1 MRETR
6 QDLER
11 EAELRAYAVLDA
23 HRIPALERVVDLA
36 ASICGMAVAEV
47 NVITSDDVVH
57 VATTNRDY
65 LRVPR
70 EHSFC
75 SPVISYD
82 VENYVVRDATQEEPF
97 ASSPYVTGEKASI
110 RSYASARMTAPNGV
124 VLGNLCVFDSVV
136 RTVDESQLASLRHL
150 AAMVVDIFEMRR
162 SERELAGAVS
172 RLAGSH
178 RELNTSNES
187 LEAFAGQISHD
198 LQSPLT
204 TVELALELLEDE
216 VALSETGLTLLEFAR
231 SGGRRMQQSITDLLD
246 FAVAGSGS
254 PAVRVDV
261 AAVTRSVLADLAVGL
276 EDVEVEVGA
285 LPDVLG
291 HETELRAVLQNL
303 VANAVKFASPFGS
316 PYVRV
321 EGVVGGT
328 TARIS
333 VIDNGPGIPEAE
345 RTAVFGLNVRGSS
358 TSAPG
363 HGIGLATCARL
374 IGARGGRIGVD
385 GVAGGGSE
393 FWFELP
399 AAG

>member
-1 MRETR
+1 MLRESR

-23 HRIPALERVVDLA
+23 QRIPALERIVDLA
-36 ASICGMAVAEV
+36 AAVCGMAVAEV
-47 NVITSDDVVH
+47 NVVSTEDVVH

-75 SPVISYD
+75 SPVIGYG
-82 VENYVVRDATQEEPF
+82 VETYTVPDATQEQPF

-110 RSYASARMTAPNGV
+110 RSYASARLQAPNGV
-124 VLGNLCVFDSVV
+124 VLGNLCVFDSTV
-136 RTVDESQLASLRHL
+136 REVEPSQLEALKHL
-150 AAMVVDIFEMRR
+150 AGMVVDIFEMRR
-162 SERELAGAVS
+162 SELELAGALN

-178 RELNTSNES
+178 RELHSSNES

-216 VALSETGLTLLEFAR
+216 VELSETALSLLDFAR
-231 SGGRRMQQSITDLLD
+231 SGGRRMQRTITDLLD

-254 PAVRVDV
+254 PAVRVDLADV
-261 AAVTRSVLADLAVGL
+261 VTSVLADLAVGL
-276 EDVEVEVGA
+276 VDVKVEVGE
-285 LPDVLG
+285 LPPVLG
-291 HETELRAVLQNL
+291 HDTELRAVLQNL
-303 VANAVKFASPFGS
+303 VANAVKFASPYGT
-316 PYVRV
+316 PHVQLRGTV
-321 EGVVGGT
+321 DGG

-333 VIDNGPGIPEAE
+333 VIDNGPGIAEAD
-345 RTAVFGLNVRGSS
+345 RAAVFGLNVRGD
-358 TSAPG
+358 TTVPG

-374 IGARGGRIGVD
+374 IAARGGRIGVD
-385 GVAGGGSE
+385 QAVGGGSE

-399 AAG
+399 AG